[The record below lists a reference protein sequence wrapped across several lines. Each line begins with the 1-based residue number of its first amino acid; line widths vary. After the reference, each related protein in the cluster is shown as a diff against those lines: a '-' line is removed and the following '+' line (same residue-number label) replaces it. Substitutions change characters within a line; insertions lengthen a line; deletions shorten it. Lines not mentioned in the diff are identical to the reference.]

1 MKLFKELIK
10 IFLIF
15 VGVGA
20 VASLLVI
27 MIVDKNPNITT
38 QSKIVFIEGSTF
50 DLDMV
55 VLVTEDTAYAAQ
67 YVRENLDSTV
77 TGKDFDARGVTFG
90 PVEGRPIIIWLSD
103 AEDKGV
109 VAHEFFHAT
118 LYKMY
123 WAGMELHSETEEA
136 FAYELQYLT
145 NQFYNQVNK
154 LQ

>member
-1 MKLFKELIK
+1 MTLLKYAIAFMLVITGM
-10 IFLIF
+10 IF
-15 VGVGA
+15 VA
-20 VASLLVI
+20 RLVQN
-27 MIVDKNPNITT
+27 NPQITA
-38 QSKIVFIEGSTF
+38 QSKTVFITGSTF
-50 DLDMV
+50 DLDII

-67 YVRENLDSTV
+67 YVRDNLDPTV
-77 TGKDFDARGVTFG
+77 TGRDFDARAVTFG
-90 PVEGRPIIIWLSD
+90 PQEGKPIIIWLSD

-154 LQ
+154 IQ

>member
-1 MKLFKELIK
+1 MRLLKYAIAFMLGI
-10 IFLIF
+10 IGMIF
-15 VGVGA
+15 VA
-20 VASLLVI
+20 YLVQT
-27 MIVDKNPNITT
+27 NPQITT
-38 QSKIVFIEGSTF
+38 QSKTVFITGSTF
-50 DLDMV
+50 DLDIT

-77 TGKDFDARGVTFG
+77 TGRDFDARAVTFG
-90 PVEGRPIIIWLSD
+90 PQEGKPIIIWLSD

-109 VAHEFFHAT
+109 VAHELLHAM

-145 NQFYNQVNK
+145 TQFYNQVNK
-154 LQ
+154 IQ

>member
-1 MKLFKELIK
+1 MNTVSKFITLIVMGALLTLL
-10 IFLIF
+10 LIY
-15 VGVGA
+15 
-20 VASLLVI
+20 LVN
-27 MIVDKNPNITT
+27 KNPQITT
-38 QSKIVFIEGSTF
+38 QSKTVFITGSTF
-50 DLDMV
+50 DIDV
-55 VLVTEDTAYAAQ
+55 IVLVTEDTAYAAQ
-67 YVRENLDSTV
+67 YVRDNLDSSV
-77 TGKDFDARGVTFG
+77 TGKDFDARAVTFG

>member
-1 MKLFKELIK
+1 MILLKYLIAFVLGFIGILFIGYILQTH
-10 IFLIF
+10 
-15 VGVGA
+15 
-20 VASLLVI
+20 
-27 MIVDKNPNITT
+27 PNITT

-90 PVEGRPIIIWLSD
+90 PVEGKPIIIWLSD

>member
-1 MKLFKELIK
+1 MRLLKYAIAFMLGI
-10 IFLIF
+10 IGMIF
-15 VGVGA
+15 VA
-20 VASLLVI
+20 YLVRN
-27 MIVDKNPNITT
+27 NPQITT
-38 QSKIVFIEGSTF
+38 QSKIVFITGSTF
-50 DLDMV
+50 DLDII

-67 YVRENLDSTV
+67 YVRQNLDPTV
-77 TGKDFDARGVTFG
+77 TGKDFDARAVTFG
-90 PVEGRPIIIWLSD
+90 PVEGKPIIIWLSD

-145 NQFYNQVNK
+145 TQFYNQVNK
-154 LQ
+154 IQ

>member
-1 MKLFKELIK
+1 MTLLKYLIAFMLGFIGI
-10 IFLIF
+10 IFIGYILQTH
-15 VGVGA
+15 
-20 VASLLVI
+20 
-27 MIVDKNPNITT
+27 PNITT

-55 VLVTEDTAYAAQ
+55 VLITEDTAYAAQ

-77 TGKDFDARGVTFG
+77 TSKDFDARAVTFG
-90 PVEGRPIIIWLSD
+90 PVDGKPIIIWLSD

-145 NQFYNQVNK
+145 TQFYNQVNK
-154 LQ
+154 IQ

>member
-1 MKLFKELIK
+1 MRLLKYLIAFMLG
-10 IFLIF
+10 IIGMIF
-15 VGVGA
+15 VA
-20 VASLLVI
+20 YLVQN
-27 MIVDKNPNITT
+27 NPQITT
-38 QSKIVFIEGSTF
+38 QSKIVFITGSTF
-50 DLDMV
+50 DLDII

-77 TGKDFDARGVTFG
+77 TGKDFDARAVTFG
-90 PVEGRPIIIWLSD
+90 PLEGKPIIIWLSD

-145 NQFYNQVNK
+145 TQFYNQVNK
-154 LQ
+154 IQ

>member
-1 MKLFKELIK
+1 LLKYAIVFMLGFIAM
-10 IFLIF
+10 IFI
-15 VGVGA
+15 A
-20 VASLLVI
+20 Y
-27 MIVDKNPNITT
+27 IVQTNPQITT
-38 QSKIVFIEGSTF
+38 QSKIVFITGSTF
-50 DLDMV
+50 DMDV
-55 VLVTEDTAYAAQ
+55 IVLVTEDTAYAAQ

-77 TGKDFDARGVTFG
+77 TGKDFDARAVTFG
-90 PVEGRPIIIWLSD
+90 PQDGKPIIIWLSD

-154 LQ
+154 IQ

>member
-1 MKLFKELIK
+1 
-10 IFLIF
+10 
-15 VGVGA
+15 
-20 VASLLVI
+20 
-27 MIVDKNPNITT
+27 
-38 QSKIVFIEGSTF
+38 
-50 DLDMV
+50 MV

-145 NQFYNQVNK
+145 NQFYNQINIIK
-154 LQ
+154 

>member
-1 MKLFKELIK
+1 MILLKYLIAFVLGFIGILFIGYILQ
-10 IFLIF
+10 
-15 VGVGA
+15 
-20 VASLLVI
+20 SH
-27 MIVDKNPNITT
+27 PNITT

-77 TGKDFDARGVTFG
+77 TGKDFDARAVTFG
-90 PVEGRPIIIWLSD
+90 PQEGKPIIIWLSD

-145 NQFYNQVNK
+145 TQFYNQINK
-154 LQ
+154 IQ

>member
-1 MKLFKELIK
+1 MTLLKYLIAFMLGFIGI
-10 IFLIF
+10 IFIGYILQTH
-15 VGVGA
+15 
-20 VASLLVI
+20 
-27 MIVDKNPNITT
+27 PNITT

-55 VLVTEDTAYAAQ
+55 VLITEDTAYAAQ

-77 TGKDFDARGVTFG
+77 TSKDFDARAVTFG
-90 PVEGRPIIIWLSD
+90 PEEGKPIIIWLSD

-109 VAHEFFHAT
+109 VAHELFHAT

-145 NQFYNQVNK
+145 TQFYNQVNK
-154 LQ
+154 IQ

>member
-1 MKLFKELIK
+1 MRLLKYAILFM
-10 IFLIF
+10 
-15 VGVGA
+15 VGVIGM
-20 VASLLVI
+20 VFGVYLVQTH
-27 MIVDKNPNITT
+27 PNITT

-90 PVEGRPIIIWLSD
+90 PVEGKPIIIWLSD

-154 LQ
+154 IQ

>member
-1 MKLFKELIK
+1 MTLLKYAIAFMLVITGM
-10 IFLIF
+10 IF
-15 VGVGA
+15 VA
-20 VASLLVI
+20 RLVQN
-27 MIVDKNPNITT
+27 NPKITA
-38 QSKIVFIEGSTF
+38 QSKTVFITGSTF
-50 DLDMV
+50 DLDII

-67 YVRENLDSTV
+67 YVRDNLDPTV
-77 TGKDFDARGVTFG
+77 TGRDFDARAVTFG
-90 PVEGRPIIIWLSD
+90 PQEGKPIIIWLSD

-145 NQFYNQVNK
+145 TQFYNQINK
-154 LQ
+154 IQ

>member
-1 MKLFKELIK
+1 MRLLKYAIAFMLGLIGM
-10 IFLIF
+10 IFI
-15 VGVGA
+15 A
-20 VASLLVI
+20 Y
-27 MIVDKNPNITT
+27 IVKTNPQITT
-38 QSKIVFIEGSTF
+38 QSKIVFITGSTF
-50 DLDMV
+50 DLDII

-77 TGKDFDARGVTFG
+77 TGRDFDARAVTFG
-90 PVEGRPIIIWLSD
+90 PQEGRPIFIWVSD
-103 AEDKGV
+103 AEDKAV

-145 NQFYNQVNK
+145 TQFYNQVNK
-154 LQ
+154 IQ

>member
-1 MKLFKELIK
+1 MRLLKYALAFMIG
-10 IFLIF
+10 F
-15 VGVGA
+15 VG
-20 VASLLVI
+20 
-27 MIVDKNPNITT
+27 MIVVAYLVQNNPQITT
-38 QSKIVFIEGSTF
+38 QSKIVFITGSTF
-50 DLDMV
+50 DMDV
-55 VLVTEDTAYAAQ
+55 IVLVTQDTAYAAQ

-77 TGKDFDARGVTFG
+77 TGKDFNARAVTFG
-90 PVEGRPIIIWLSD
+90 PVDGKPIIVWLSD

-154 LQ
+154 IQ

>member
-1 MKLFKELIK
+1 MRLLKYALAFMIG
-10 IFLIF
+10 F
-15 VGVGA
+15 VGMII
-20 VASLLVI
+20 VAYLVQN
-27 MIVDKNPNITT
+27 NPQITT
-38 QSKIVFIEGSTF
+38 QSKIVFITGSTF
-50 DLDMV
+50 DMDV
-55 VLVTEDTAYAAQ
+55 IVLVTEDTAYAAQ

-77 TGKDFDARGVTFG
+77 TSKDFNARAVTFG
-90 PVEGRPIIIWLSD
+90 PLDGKPIIVWLSD
-103 AEDKGV
+103 AEDKGI

-154 LQ
+154 IQ

>member
-1 MKLFKELIK
+1 MYKLPVA
-10 IFLIF
+10 IFAVII
-15 VGVGA
+15 GV
-20 VASLLVI
+20 VSLYSACTS
-27 MIVDKNPNITT
+27 KTGFFS

-67 YVRENLDSTV
+67 YVRENLDPNV
-77 TGKDFDARGVTFG
+77 TNRDFDARAVTFG
-90 PVEGRPIIIWLSD
+90 PQEGKPIIIWLSD

-145 NQFYNQVNK
+145 NEFYNQVNK
-154 LQ
+154 IQ

>member
-1 MKLFKELIK
+1 MRLLKYAIAFMLGLTAM
-10 IFLIF
+10 IFI
-15 VGVGA
+15 A
-20 VASLLVI
+20 Y
-27 MIVDKNPNITT
+27 IVKTNPQITT
-38 QSKIVFIEGSTF
+38 QSKIVFITGSTF
-50 DLDMV
+50 DLDII

-67 YVRENLDSTV
+67 YVRDNLDPTV
-77 TGKDFDARGVTFG
+77 TSKDFDARAVTFG
-90 PVEGRPIIIWLSD
+90 PVEGKPIIIWLSD

>member
-1 MKLFKELIK
+1 MLGLIGM
-10 IFLIF
+10 IFI
-15 VGVGA
+15 A
-20 VASLLVI
+20 Y
-27 MIVDKNPNITT
+27 IVKTNPQITT
-38 QSKIVFIEGSTF
+38 QSKIVFITGSTF
-50 DLDMV
+50 DLDII

-67 YVRENLDSTV
+67 YVRDNLDSTV
-77 TGKDFDARGVTFG
+77 TGKDFDARAVTFG
-90 PVEGRPIIIWLSD
+90 PQEGKPIIIWLSD

-145 NQFYNQVNK
+145 TQFYNQVNK
-154 LQ
+154 IQ

>member
-1 MKLFKELIK
+1 MGALLTLLLIY
-10 IFLIF
+10 
-15 VGVGA
+15 
-20 VASLLVI
+20 LVN
-27 MIVDKNPNITT
+27 KNPQITT
-38 QSKIVFIEGSTF
+38 QSKTVFITGSTF
-50 DLDMV
+50 DIDV
-55 VLVTEDTAYAAQ
+55 IVLVTEDTAYAAQ
-67 YVRENLDSTV
+67 YVRDNLDSSV
-77 TGKDFDARGVTFG
+77 TGKDFDARAVTFG

>member
-1 MKLFKELIK
+1 MGALLTLLLIY
-10 IFLIF
+10 
-15 VGVGA
+15 
-20 VASLLVI
+20 LVN
-27 MIVDKNPNITT
+27 KNPQITT
-38 QSKIVFIEGSTF
+38 QSKTVFITGSTF
-50 DLDMV
+50 DMDV
-55 VLVTEDTAYAAQ
+55 IVLVTEDTAYAAQ
-67 YVRENLDSTV
+67 YVRDNLDSSV
-77 TGKDFDARGVTFG
+77 TGKDFDARAVTFG

-123 WAGMELHSETEEA
+123 WAGMQLHSETEEA

-154 LQ
+154 IQ

>member
-1 MKLFKELIK
+1 MILLKYLIAFVLGFIGILFIGYILQTH
-10 IFLIF
+10 
-15 VGVGA
+15 
-20 VASLLVI
+20 
-27 MIVDKNPNITT
+27 PNITT

-154 LQ
+154 IQ

>member
-1 MKLFKELIK
+1 MILLKYLIAFVLGFIGILFIGYILQTH
-10 IFLIF
+10 
-15 VGVGA
+15 
-20 VASLLVI
+20 
-27 MIVDKNPNITT
+27 PNITT

-77 TGKDFDARGVTFG
+77 TGKDFDARAVTFG
-90 PVEGRPIIIWLSD
+90 PVEGKPIIIWLSD

-145 NQFYNQVNK
+145 TQFYNQVNK
-154 LQ
+154 IQ

>member
-1 MKLFKELIK
+1 MRMLKYAIAFMLVITGM
-10 IFLIF
+10 IF
-15 VGVGA
+15 VA
-20 VASLLVI
+20 RLVQN
-27 MIVDKNPNITT
+27 NPKITA
-38 QSKIVFIEGSTF
+38 QSKTVFITGSTF
-50 DLDMV
+50 DLDII

-77 TGKDFDARGVTFG
+77 TGRDFDARAVTFG
-90 PVEGRPIIIWLSD
+90 PVEGKPIIIWLSD

-145 NQFYNQVNK
+145 TQFYNQVNK

>member
-1 MKLFKELIK
+1 MILLKYLIAFVLGFIGILFIGYILQTH
-10 IFLIF
+10 
-15 VGVGA
+15 
-20 VASLLVI
+20 
-27 MIVDKNPNITT
+27 PNITT

-77 TGKDFDARGVTFG
+77 TGRDFDARAVTFG
-90 PVEGRPIIIWLSD
+90 PQEGKPIIIWLSD

-145 NQFYNQVNK
+145 NEFYNQVNK
-154 LQ
+154 IQ

>member
-1 MKLFKELIK
+1 MFRKIKDQFLF
-10 IFLIF
+10 
-15 VGVGA
+15 
-20 VASLLVI
+20 LLAILTVFML
-27 MIVDKNPNITT
+27 MIGIYSACTNNQGILA
-38 QSKIVFIEGSTF
+38 QSKIVHITGSTF
-50 DLDMV
+50 DLDII

-67 YVRENLDSTV
+67 YVRENLDPTV
-77 TGKDFDARGVTFG
+77 TGKDFDARAVTFG
-90 PVEGRPIIIWLSD
+90 PQEGKPIIIWLSD

-145 NQFYNQVNK
+145 TQFYNQVNK
-154 LQ
+154 IQ

>member
-1 MKLFKELIK
+1 MRLLKYAIAFMLGI
-10 IFLIF
+10 IGMIF
-15 VGVGA
+15 VA
-20 VASLLVI
+20 YLVQN
-27 MIVDKNPNITT
+27 NPQITT
-38 QSKIVFIEGSTF
+38 QSKIVFITGSTF
-50 DLDMV
+50 DLDII

-67 YVRENLDSTV
+67 YVRDNLDSTV
-77 TGKDFDARGVTFG
+77 TGKDFDARAVTFG
-90 PVEGRPIIIWLSD
+90 PQEGKPIIIWLSD

-145 NQFYNQVNK
+145 TQFYNQVNK
-154 LQ
+154 IQ

>member
-1 MKLFKELIK
+1 MTLLKYAIAFMLVITGM
-10 IFLIF
+10 IF
-15 VGVGA
+15 VA
-20 VASLLVI
+20 RLVQN
-27 MIVDKNPNITT
+27 NPQITA
-38 QSKIVFIEGSTF
+38 QSKTVFITGSTF
-50 DLDMV
+50 DLDII

-67 YVRENLDSTV
+67 YVRDNLDPTV
-77 TGKDFDARGVTFG
+77 TGRDFDARAVTFG
-90 PVEGRPIIIWLSD
+90 PQEGKPIIIWLSD

-145 NQFYNQVNK
+145 TQFYNQVNK
-154 LQ
+154 IQ

>member
-1 MKLFKELIK
+1 MILLKYLIAFMLGFIGI
-10 IFLIF
+10 IFIGYILQTH
-15 VGVGA
+15 
-20 VASLLVI
+20 
-27 MIVDKNPNITT
+27 PNITT

-90 PVEGRPIIIWLSD
+90 PVEGKPIIIWLSN

-154 LQ
+154 IQ